1 MIAIDPVTIENT
13 AIALSSDEA
22 ARLASFITGR
32 AHIERYP
39 VTTTPAKAR
48 LSLVDGAS
56 QLAKELIVERWR
68 GGPRGLKRL
77 HRGVGAGRRS
87 RDENSSDHG
96 DKGARQITSF
106 HR

>member
-32 AHIERYP
+32 ADIERYP

-48 LSLVDGAS
+48 LSLVD
-56 QLAKELIVERWR
+56 E
-68 GGPRGLKRL
+68 
-77 HRGVGAGRRS
+77 
-87 RDENSSDHG
+87 
-96 DKGARQITSF
+96 
-106 HR
+106 